1 MCAVCVCVF
10 YHLQVDMVDDE
21 EIRWRHFNVEIPKRM
36 GKISNL
42 EKFDATFFGV
52 HFKQAHTMDPQS
64 RLLIERAYEA
74 ILDAGINPKALRGTR
89 TGVFVGACFS
99 ESEKTWFYEKISSGG
114 FGITG

>member
-1 MCAVCVCVF
+1 
-10 YHLQVDMVDDE
+10 MVDDE

-36 GKISNL
+36 GKIDGL
-42 EKFDATFFGV
+42 DKFDATFFGV
-52 HFKQAHTMDPQS
+52 HFKQAHTMDPQC

-74 ILDAGINPKALRGTR
+74 VLDAGINPKTLRGSK
-89 TGVFVGACFS
+89 TGVFIGACFS